1 MSIYLFRRFL
11 AFLVAFFL
19 TSILIFVLV
28 RVIGGNPA
36 TTLLGEYSTP
46 EAVREIEIQLGLDRP
61 IVIQYFEWIVNL
73 CSGDLGTSFR
83 SGLEVNYLL
92 ASAIPV
98 SISLSIGALIV
109 AVLIGFPLGIISA
122 VKSYRGSGTA
132 LDFFS
137 QIGVAMPIC
146 WSGALLSMFFGVRL
160 GLLPTGGWVGW
171 SENYAQSLR
180 HLVLPSIALG
190 LGIGSV
196 ITRFVRTAVVEVMRQ
211 DYVRTGRAFGMS
223 EYRALFS
230 IGLRNASLP
239 IVTVFGNIVS
249 HLVGG
254 TVITETL
261 FSMPGLSR
269 MILDNVISRDI
280 LVVQNLV
287 MIIVVY
293 ILIVNFIVDISYF
306 SLDKRLR
313 VK

>member
-1 MSIYLFRRFL
+1 
-11 AFLVAFFL
+11 
-19 TSILIFVLV
+19 
-28 RVIGGNPA
+28 
-36 TTLLGEYSTP
+36 
-46 EAVREIEIQLGLDRP
+46 
-61 IVIQYFEWIVNL
+61 
-73 CSGDLGTSFR
+73 
-83 SGLEVNYLL
+83 
-92 ASAIPV
+92 
-98 SISLSIGALIV
+98 
-109 AVLIGFPLGIISA
+109 
-122 VKSYRGSGTA
+122 
-132 LDFFS
+132 
-137 QIGVAMPIC
+137 
-146 WSGALLSMFFGVRL
+146 
-160 GLLPTGGWVGW
+160 
-171 SENYAQSLR
+171 
-180 HLVLPSIALG
+180 
-190 LGIGSV
+190 
-196 ITRFVRTAVVEVMRQ
+196 
-211 DYVRTGRAFGMS
+211 MS